1 MTRYGF
7 LCLLMAAMAWGQAAN
22 PKTTPVT
29 SQPRGQNPT
38 SSQPPQGEAEEA
50 NVESKVPADTP
61 VITIK
66 GLCDPSASKSPA
78 LECRTEITR
87 AEFEKVIDAVQ
98 PNMPARARRQF
109 ANRYANIL
117 AMSIKA
123 KDMGL
128 DKGPDYEERM
138 KLARMQVLATALN
151 REIQQKAADIPD
163 KDIEDYYHDNLS
175 KFEQADLLRIYVPKT
190 IQSPQE
196 AKKTGDADDKK
207 AGDEEQEK
215 HAKDSEA
222 KMKAEADKLRAR
234 AAAGEDFSKLQEE
247 AYQVAGLKSS
257 APNTNMGKQRR
268 NVLPPSQATAFDLK
282 PGEVSPVITDQSGF
296 FIYKMVSKGTMPL
309 DQARDE
315 IKGILRSER
324 LQQQMKS
331 VQESASPTL
340 NEAYFGPEMP
350 HGPVGPG
357 GPGAPG
363 STPATPAKPSPP
375 GTK

>member
-7 LCLLMAAMAWGQAAN
+7 LCLLLAAVAWGQAAN
-22 PKTTPVT
+22 PKATPVT
-29 SQPRGQNPT
+29 SQPTGQNKAATTAQPAQGT
-38 SSQPPQGEAEEA
+38 AQESS
-50 NVESKVPADTP
+50 VDTKVPAEAP

-66 GLCDPSASKSPA
+66 GVCDPSASQSPA

-87 AEFEKVIDAVQ
+87 AEFEKVVDAVQ

-123 KDMGL
+123 KEMGL

-151 REIQQKAADIPD
+151 KEIQQKASEITD
-163 KDIEDYYHDNLS
+163 KEVEDYYHNNLS
-175 KFEQADLLRIYVPKT
+175 KFEQAELLRIYVPKT
-190 IQSPQE
+190 VQPPPQE
-196 AKKTGDADDKK
+196 EQKATNEEKK
-207 AGDEEQEK
+207 AVSEEEQQK
-215 HAKDSEA
+215 RAKESEE
-222 KMKAEADKLRAR
+222 KMKSEADKLRAR
-234 AAAGEDFSKLQEE
+234 AAAGEDFNKLQEE
-247 AYQVAGLKSS
+247 AYQTAGIKSS

-268 NVLPPSQATAFDLK
+268 NVLPPSQASAMDLK
-282 PGEVSPVITDQSGF
+282 PGEVSPVIADQSGF

-331 VQESASPTL
+331 VQESATPTL
-340 NEAYFGPEMP
+340 NEAYFGAEMP
-350 HGPVGPG
+350 SRGPMPPG
-357 GPGAPG
+357 
-363 STPATPAKPSPP
+363 TPANQAAPPKPTPP